1 LADFACNEDLAGY
14 RPGKIEVKDSALAE
28 HLSGLLAEAGITVEQ
43 RNKLVTFEQMI
54 ADMAEY
60 VKGRPL
66 VLNALNAK
74 AVTVELMRAF
84 ADAASQFYQAKPR
97 QHLLDEDLI
106 AIESPFVDG
115 HLRYVTVLG
124 AGGRTLGLGFFCGHG
139 HLGRVFTGW
148 KPVLHYI
155 LAT

>member
-1 LADFACNEDLAGY
+1 LADFACNDELAGY

-43 RNKLVTFEQMI
+43 RNRLVTFEQMI
-54 ADMAEY
+54 ADMAES
-60 VKGRPL
+60 VEGRPL
-66 VLNALNAK
+66 VPNALDIK
-74 AVTVELMRAF
+74 GVTVELMRAF
-84 ADAASQFYQAKPR
+84 ADAASQCYQAKPR

-148 KPVLHYI
+148 KPVLH
-155 LAT
+155 